1 MEGQAGT
8 TRQVGETG
16 QSPGEGV
23 EPGRAAEV
31 ELVKGGKKDLEV
43 RLGYN
48 R

>member
-8 TRQVGETG
+8 TRQVGETE

-23 EPGRAAEV
+23 ELGRRAEV